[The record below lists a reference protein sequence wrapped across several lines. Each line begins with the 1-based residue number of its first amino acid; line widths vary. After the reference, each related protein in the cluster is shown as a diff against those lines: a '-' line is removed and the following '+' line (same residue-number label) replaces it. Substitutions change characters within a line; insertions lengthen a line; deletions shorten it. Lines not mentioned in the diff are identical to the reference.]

1 MSASPQPAANAQPV
15 ATPAAADLEAL
26 QAQLA
31 RMAAQLDEIA
41 AESRRSR
48 ERWEAIDELA
58 RDLTPIVTQAME
70 RADAKLGDLK
80 GRGYGEVLGAGAAVL
95 DRVMRTFDRDGVKN
109 IGDTIVL
116 LLKTLQNMR

>member
-1 MSASPQPAANAQPV
+1 VSASPQPAANAQPV

>member
-1 MSASPQPAANAQPV
+1 MSASPPPAANPPGGASPS
-15 ATPAAADLEAL
+15 AADVEAL

-31 RMAAQLDEIA
+31 RMALQLDEIA

-80 GRGYGEVLGAGAAVL
+80 GRGYGEVLGAGAGVL